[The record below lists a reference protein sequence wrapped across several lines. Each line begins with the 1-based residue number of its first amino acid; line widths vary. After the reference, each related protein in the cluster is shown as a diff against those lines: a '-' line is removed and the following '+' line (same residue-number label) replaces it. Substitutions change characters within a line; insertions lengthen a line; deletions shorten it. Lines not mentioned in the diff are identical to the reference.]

1 MTREKARRVLV
12 PIAVCAA
19 LLGAL
24 LVLTANLDDV
34 ALGPGESSPK
44 ADSADGPEE
53 TDGRGGLVID
63 VGFLRHLLFVAFTAS
78 LAIVL
83 LGALFTRF
91 LRRWLYFAIGLFGAL
106 IVFDL
111 FASRLPSGAN
121 IERDD
126 LRPEEAVAAAADSR
140 STEWGRIL
148 VAVGL
153 SLGTGAALVLGSSWV
168 AARWRTHRSR
178 RGDDELAWQL
188 ELLAEQTLSA
198 GRNPDLVLR
207 CYREMVDLLSRKE
220 RVAHVS
226 LTPREFAERLR
237 DLGLRTE
244 AIDRLTELFELVRYG
259 HRDSGPFADPAL
271 RSLEEIREA
280 NRPSTRSAG

>member
-12 PIAVCAA
+12 PVAVCAA

-34 ALGPGESSPK
+34 ALGPGEFSPK
-44 ADSADGPEE
+44 NQPTDEPEE
-53 TDGRGGLVID
+53 TDDCGGLSID

-121 IERDD
+121 LERDD
-126 LRPEEAVAAAADSR
+126 LTPEQVVTASAEPQSAEWSR
-140 STEWGRIL
+140 VL

-153 SLGTGAALVLGSSWV
+153 SLGTGAVLVLGSSWA

-178 RGDDELAWQL
+178 CRDGELAWEL
-188 ELLAEQTLSA
+188 ELLAEQTVSA
-198 GRNPDLVLR
+198 GRDPDLVLR
-207 CYREMVDLLSRKE
+207 CYHELVDLLSRKE

-237 DLGLRTE
+237 NLGLRTE

-259 HRDSGPFADPAL
+259 HRESAPFTDRAV
-271 RSLEEIREA
+271 RSLEEIRKA
-280 NRPSTRSAG
+280 NRPSTWSAG

>member
-12 PIAVCAA
+12 PVAVCAA

-24 LVLTANLDDV
+24 LVLMANLDDV
-34 ALGPGESSPK
+34 ALGPGELSPK
-44 ADSADGPEE
+44 TDSADGPEE

-63 VGFLRHLLFVAFTAS
+63 VRFLRHLLFVAFTAS

-121 IERDD
+121 IERDG
-126 LRPEEAVAAAADSR
+126 LTPEQAVAAAADPR
-140 STEWGRIL
+140 PTEWGRIL

-168 AARWRTHRSR
+168 AARWRTHRSSH
-178 RGDDELAWQL
+178 GDDELAWQL

-198 GRNPDLVLR
+198 GRSPDLVLR

-259 HRDSGPFADPAL
+259 HRDSGPFADHAL

>member
-1 MTREKARRVLV
+1 MTREEARRILI

-19 LLGAL
+19 LLAAL
-24 LVLTANLDDV
+24 LVLTTNLSDV
-34 ALGPGESSPK
+34 TLGPGELSPRSQPT
-44 ADSADGPEE
+44 DDPEE
-53 TDGRGGLVID
+53 TDGHSGLDID
-63 VGFLRHLLFVAFTAS
+63 IGFLRHLLFAAFTAS

-121 IERDD
+121 LERDD
-126 LRPEEAVAAAADSR
+126 LMPAHVAASAEPQSAEWSR
-140 STEWGRIL
+140 VL
-148 VAVGL
+148 VAFGL
-153 SLGTGAALVLGSSWV
+153 SLGTGAALVLGSSWA
-168 AARWRTHRSR
+168 AARWRARRSHRR
-178 RGDDELAWQL
+178 DGELASEL
-188 ELLAEQTLSA
+188 ELLAERTLST
-198 GRNPDLVLR
+198 GRDPDLVLR
-207 CYREMVDLLSRKE
+207 CYDEMVDLLSRKE

-226 LTPREFAERLR
+226 LTPREFADRLR

-259 HRDSGPFADPAL
+259 HRDSRPLAGRAL
-271 RSLEEIREA
+271 RSLEEIRREDA
-280 NRPSTRSAG
+280 PEEP

>member
-12 PIAVCAA
+12 PVAVCAA

-34 ALGPGESSPK
+34 SLGPGDFSPK
-44 ADSADGPEE
+44 TDSADAPEE
-53 TDGRGGLVID
+53 TDSRGGRGVD

-78 LAIVL
+78 LAIVF

-121 IERDD
+121 IERND
-126 LRPEEAVAAAADSR
+126 LTPEQAVAASADPR
-140 STEWGRIL
+140 STEWSRVL

-153 SLGTGAALVLGSSWV
+153 SLGAGAALVLVSSWV
-168 AARWRTHRSR
+168 TARWRTHRSR
-178 RGDDELAWQL
+178 RRDGELTWEL

-198 GRNPDLVLR
+198 GRDPDLVLR
-207 CYREMVDLLSRKE
+207 CYHEMVDLLSRKE

-237 DLGLRTE
+237 DLGLPTK

-259 HRDSGPFADPAL
+259 HRESAPFTDRAL

-280 NRPSTRSAG
+280 NRPSTRSAD

>member
-1 MTREKARRVLV
+1 MTREKTRRVLV
-12 PIAVCAA
+12 PAAVCAA

-24 LVLTANLDDV
+24 LVLTANLDNV
-34 ALGPGESSPK
+34 TLGPGELSPET
-44 ADSADGPEE
+44 DSADGPEE
-53 TDGRGGLVID
+53 TESRGGLDID
-63 VGFLRHLLFVAFTAS
+63 VRFLRHLLFVAFTAS

-106 IVFDL
+106 IVFDF

-121 IERDD
+121 IERNDM
-126 LRPEEAVAAAADSR
+126 RPEEAVAAADPR
-140 STEWGRIL
+140 SAEWGRIL

-153 SLGTGAALVLGSSWV
+153 SLGAGAALVLGSSWV
-168 AARWRTHRSR
+168 VTRWRVHRSHHR
-178 RGDDELAWQL
+178 DGELAWEL
-188 ELLAEQTLSA
+188 DLLAEQTLSA
-198 GRNPDLVLR
+198 RRDPDLVLH

-226 LTPREFAERLR
+226 LTPREFADRLR

-259 HRDSGPFADPAL
+259 HRDSGPFANHAL
-271 RSLEEIREA
+271 RSLEAIREA
-280 NRPSTRSAG
+280 NRPSPRPVG